1 MNYQNPEKIPVG
13 MLDNSSAMDCKNIL
27 CSPEIPLNLCPLN
40 CIDQMFDL
48 GIILKVKML
57 NCRLKYFVVL
67 ITLLLPAGIILA
79 QDSTLIRFELKDQ
92 FNHVRTEKDFQSKLT
107 ILVGSDHDGS
117 KYNDAWGKSIH
128 DSLAGKGAQNRVE
141 FLPVADLRG
150 VPFFLKGFVKGK
162 FPKEPARWILMD
174 WKGQFAQAYNFV
186 PAECNIIVFDGNGQI
201 VHQTSV
207 QEIDPLQLHKILDRI
222 FANLPE
228 EK

>member
-1 MNYQNPEKIPVG
+1 MSN
-13 MLDNSSAMDCKNIL
+13 
-27 CSPEIPLNLCPLN
+27 CS
-40 CIDQMFDL
+40 
-48 GIILKVKML
+48 
-57 NCRLKYFVVL
+57 LKYFLVL
-67 ITLLLPAGIILA
+67 IAFLLSADIILA
-79 QDSTLIRFELKDQ
+79 QDSTMIRFELKDQ
-92 FNHVRTEKDFQSKLT
+92 FNHVHTEKEFQNKLV
-107 ILVGSDHDGS
+107 ILVGSDHEGS
-117 KYNDAWGKSIH
+117 KYNDVWGKAIH

-150 VPFFLKGFVKGK
+150 VPFFLKGFVKSK

-174 WKGQFAQAYNFV
+174 WKGQYAQAYQFV
-186 PAECNIIVFDGNGQI
+186 PSESNIIVFDSNGKI

>member
-1 MNYQNPEKIPVG
+1 MNYHNAKKIPVS
-13 MLDNSSAMDCKNIL
+13 MLDNPSAMDCKNIL

-57 NCRLKYFVVL
+57 NCSLKYFMVM
-67 ITLLLPAGIILA
+67 IALLLPAGIILA

-92 FNHVRTEKDFQSKLT
+92 FNHVRTEKELQNKLV
-107 ILVGSDHDGS
+107 ILVGSDHEGS
-117 KYNDAWGKSIH
+117 KYNDAWGKAIH
-128 DSLAGKGAQNRVE
+128 DSLAGKGAQNQVE

-150 VPFFLKGFVKGK
+150 VPFFMKGFVKGK

-174 WKGQFAQAYNFV
+174 WKGQFVQAYNFV

-207 QEIDPLQLHKILDRI
+207 RELNLPQLRKILERI
-222 FANLPE
+222 FVNLPE